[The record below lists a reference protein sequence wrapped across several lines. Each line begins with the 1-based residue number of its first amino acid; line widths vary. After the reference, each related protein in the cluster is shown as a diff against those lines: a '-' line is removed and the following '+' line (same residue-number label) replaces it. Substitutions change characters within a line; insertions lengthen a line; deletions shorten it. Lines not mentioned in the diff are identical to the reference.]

1 VFYPWGMDADAL
13 GHPVI
18 DADNHYYEA
27 EDAFTRH
34 LDAALGPRCVQ
45 WATIDGKRYH
55 VVGGRVSRAV
65 SNATFDPVS
74 KPGCLY
80 DYFRGNAGDVNP
92 LERLRDHEPIRP
104 EYRDADARLRTLDD
118 QGLAGCWLFP
128 TLGMIYE
135 ELLRHDPEAVCH
147 TFRAFNRW
155 LRDDW
160 GFAHADRIFAAPY
173 ISLADPEWAVAELVW
188 ALDEGA
194 RLLVMRPAAPTTAIG
209 RRSPFDPMFD
219 PFWAR
224 VDEAGVTVVVHAG
237 DSGVSSQGY
246 AVDGF
251 AATFSGG
258 HKPSLRN
265 FAIEQAVHDF
275 LLSMLLENQFRKFPN
290 LRVASVENGA
300 EFLPDLFRKLRSV
313 DRKMRGWFAEDPV
326 ELFRRHIWINP
337 FWEDDLTSVVEWM
350 GADRV
355 LFGSDWPHIE
365 GLPQPLDYLRE
376 AKVLGADD
384 RRRVLHDNV
393 RDLSTPRPRGR
404 D

>member
-1 VFYPWGMDADAL
+1 MAQLD
-13 GHPVI
+13 HPVF

-34 LDAALGPRCVQ
+34 LDPSMGPRCVQ
-45 WATIDGKRYH
+45 WATIDGRRYH
-55 VVGGRVSRAV
+55 VIGGRISRAV
-65 SNATFDPVS
+65 TNATFDPIS

-80 DYFRGNAGDVNP
+80 EYFRGNTEGVNP
-92 LERLRDHEPIRP
+92 LERLRDHEPIRD
-104 EYRDADARLRTLDD
+104 EYRSPEARLRTLDE

-135 ELLRHDPEAVCH
+135 ELLRHDPEAVCT

-155 LRDDW
+155 LLDDW
-160 GFAHADRIFAAPY
+160 GFDHAGRIIAAPY
-173 ISLADPEWAVAELVW
+173 ITLADPQW
-188 ALDEGA
+188 ALDELEWALDHGA
-194 RLLVMRPAAPTTAIG
+194 RLVVMRASAPTTALG

-219 PFWAR
+219 PYWGR
-224 VDEAGVTVVVHAG
+224 LDESGVTVVVHAG
-237 DSGVSSQGY
+237 DSGTSSDGY

-258 HKPSLRN
+258 WKPTLKN
-265 FAIEQAVHDF
+265 FAIEKAVHDF
-275 LLSMLLENQFRKFPN
+275 LLSMVLENHFVKFPN

-313 DRKMRGWFAEDPV
+313 DKKMRGWFPDDPV
-326 ELFRRHIWINP
+326 ETFRRHVWINP
-337 FWEDDLTSVVEWM
+337 FWEDDLEAVVDWV

-365 GLPQPLDYLRE
+365 ALPQPLDYLGE
-376 AKVLGADD
+376 AKRLDPADQRKVLF
-384 RRRVLHDNV
+384 DNV
-393 RDLSTPRPRGR
+393 MELTTPKPR
-404 D
+404 